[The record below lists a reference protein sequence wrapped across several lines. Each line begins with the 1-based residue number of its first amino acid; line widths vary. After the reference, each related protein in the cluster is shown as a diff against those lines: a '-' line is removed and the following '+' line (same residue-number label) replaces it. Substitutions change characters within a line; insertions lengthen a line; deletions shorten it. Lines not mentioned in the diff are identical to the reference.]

1 MIAPS
6 LLDVGGTRPN
16 DASPNIFVTAEKPE
30 RTVGTRFT
38 VNNAEIIADAKLGVL
53 AWTAVMVE
61 LPGPTMVTVLPSMV
75 ATAVFELVYVNAPSL
90 LVVGATKLKAAS
102 PTVFTG
108 TKKLASVDIPGT
120 TVKVVV
126 MVSVKKFMEV
136 ACTAV
141 MVEVPIPTM
150 VIMLPAIVATSVFE
164 LV

>member
-1 MIAPS
+1 M
-6 LLDVGGTRPN
+6 LLD
-16 DASPNIFVTAEKPE
+16 
-30 RTVGTRFT
+30 
-38 VNNAEIIADAKLGVL
+38 
-53 AWTAVMVE
+53 
-61 LPGPTMVTVLPSMV
+61 
-75 ATAVFELVYVNAPSL
+75 
-90 LVVGATKLKAAS
+90 VGATKLKAAS

-164 LV
+164 LVYVNAPGPLVVGGTNANAADPNVFSATLKFLRLGKLLVTTNGAAMIPDM